1 LSTANCRSINKNYY
15 IYDSTKSAHRPRQ
28 IEKHKVSSSSPPNRK
43 AQSQLIVPAE
53 SKSTKSAHRPRRIEK
68 HNVSSSSPRRIKKHK
83 VSSSS
88 PLNQKPSSCVLCGLC
103 VAGRISASI
112 MMQKNIR
119 LVSFI
124 ILGVKG
130 NCISIIHR
138 SVFCRVRMRTKVAYT
153 LSTAAGQLRWPL
165 QTDLSQNIILHTA
178 QFVLYPIP
186 TRTFI
191 LRHRAVCVCVCVC
204 VCARVCVCA
213 CVFSNYRYFTSS

>member
-1 LSTANCRSINKNYY
+1 
-15 IYDSTKSAHRPRQ
+15 
-28 IEKHKVSSSSPPNRK
+28 
-43 AQSQLIVPAE
+43 
-53 SKSTKSAHRPRRIEK
+53 
-68 HNVSSSSPRRIKKHK
+68 
-83 VSSSS
+83 
-88 PLNQKPSSCVLCGLC
+88 
-103 VAGRISASI
+103 

-204 VCARVCVCA
+204 VCARAFA
-213 CVFSNYRYFTSS
+213 CVRVCLAITGTSHLLNTLVPSFVSSTRLRVSFRSVDELPLGRSLISLIYFTKRSIVDLIVLVYID